1 VADTKFHPQSH
12 AREES
17 TMAIMTFAEIRARAE
32 ARKGREAI
40 ENRLAE
46 YLGKPDGAAIGD
58 DRLLAAMARYI
69 LQSGISW
76 KVVDAKWPGIEQAF
90 LGFDPNLLNIQPDD
104 YWHDL
109 LNDTRIIRHGAKVN
123 AIRKNAAFISDLAK
137 EHGSA
142 MRFLLDWPST
152 DLVGLFDFLA
162 KRGDRLGGQ
171 TGQYVLRAVGK
182 ENFVLSRDVV
192 ACLKDAGVA
201 ITGDGSGKAERK
213 AIQAAFN
220 QWAEETALP
229 MSHLSVIAAQSI
241 DSAE

>member
-1 VADTKFHPQSH
+1 
-12 AREES
+12 
-17 TMAIMTFAEIRARAE
+17 MAIKAFGEIRARAE
-32 ARKGREAI
+32 ARKGRGAI
-40 ENRLAE
+40 EKRLSE
-46 YLGKPDGAAIGD
+46 YMGKPDGFVPGD
-58 DRLLAAMARYI
+58 DRLLANMAKYI
-69 LQSGISW
+69 FSSGISW
-76 KVVDAKWPGIEQAF
+76 KVVESKWPGIEQAF

-104 YWHDL
+104 FWHDL

-123 AIRKNAAFISDLAK
+123 AIRRNAAFVSELAR

-142 MRFLLDWPST
+142 VRFLLDWPST
-152 DLVGLFDFLA
+152 DLVGLYEFLA

-171 TGQYVLRAVGK
+171 TGQYVLRTIGK

-220 QWAEETALP
+220 QWAEETGLP

-241 DSAE
+241 DSA

>member
-1 VADTKFHPQSH
+1 
-12 AREES
+12 
-17 TMAIMTFAEIRARAE
+17 MAIKAFSEIRARAE

-40 ENRLAE
+40 DKRLDE
-46 YLGKPDGAAIGD
+46 YMGKPDGAVIGD

-69 LQSGISW
+69 FQSGISW
-76 KVVDAKWPGIEQAF
+76 KVVDSKWPGIEQAF

-104 YWHDL
+104 FWHGL

-123 AIRKNAAFISDLAK
+123 AIRRNAAFISALAK
-137 EHGSA
+137 EHGGA
-142 MRFLLDWPST
+142 VRYLLDWPST
-152 DLVGLFDFLA
+152 DLVGLYDFLA
-162 KRGDRLGGQ
+162 KHGDRLGGQ
-171 TGQYVLRAVGK
+171 TGQYVLRAIGK

-192 ACLKDAGVA
+192 ACLKDAGVD
-201 ITGDGSGKAERK
+201 IKGDGSGKAERK

>member
-1 VADTKFHPQSH
+1 
-12 AREES
+12 
-17 TMAIMTFAEIRARAE
+17 MAIMTFAEIRARAE

-40 ENRLAE
+40 EEHLAN

-104 YWHDL
+104 FWHDL
-109 LNDTRIIRHGAKVN
+109 LNDMRIIRHGAKVN
-123 AIRKNAAFISDLAK
+123 AIRKNAALISDLAK

-142 MRFLLDWPST
+142 MRFLLDWPAT

-201 ITGDGSGKAERK
+201 ISGDGSGKAERK

-220 QWAEETALP
+220 QWAEETGLL

>member
-1 VADTKFHPQSH
+1 
-12 AREES
+12 
-17 TMAIMTFAEIRARAE
+17 MAIKAFSEIRARAE

-40 ENRLAE
+40 EKRLGG
-46 YLGKPDGAAIGD
+46 YMGKPDGAVIGD
-58 DRLLAAMARYI
+58 DQLLANMAKYI
-69 LQSGISW
+69 FSSGISW
-76 KVVDAKWPGIEQAF
+76 KVVENKWPGIEQAF

-104 YWHDL
+104 FWHDL
-109 LNDTRIIRHGAKVN
+109 LGDARIIRHGAKVN
-123 AIRKNAAFISDLAK
+123 AIRKNAAFVSDLAK

-142 MRFLLDWPST
+142 TSYLLDWPST
-152 DLVGLFDFLA
+152 DLVGLYEFLA

-171 TGQYVLRAVGK
+171 TGQYVLRTIGK
-182 ENFVLSRDVV
+182 ENFVISRDVV

-220 QWAEETALP
+220 QWAEETGLP

-241 DSAE
+241 DSPE